1 MNSIKI
7 IAWRLPAWMMF
18 LDDAHRKMRFSLSPP
33 PPKAIFSSNV
43 ATITYQNGSYSN
55 FLSSADK
62 ENNNNNSMSVN
73 NTQEEQQQQQQQQ
86 QEDCVNDKQQQV
98 SDEAVSDY
106 IQWLHA
112 MKLVARLPGGIPPE
126 FRRKLW
132 LSLAEKY
139 MKSKSIDWAKEE
151 EKCFCEKWRE
161 DDEELGVQ
169 IVKDL
174 HRTGSTLCTGPTG
187 DMNQAK
193 LKRILLGY
201 ARYNPEVG
209 YCQGFNMLGAL
220 ILQVMDKKESE
231 SIKVMVYLVEGILP
245 PGYFCGS
252 MGGLQADMAVFREL
266 MQTKLPRLAKH
277 LQKLQG
283 PIENAYEPP
292 LTNVFTMQWFL
303 TMFCTCLPMSCVLRV
318 WDLVLIEGSDV
329 LLRTALVLWGLLEER
344 VLSTRSADDFYGKMG
359 SFSSELLNGHLID
372 SNGLIEK
379 VVQLGPIPDI
389 QKLRDK
395 HLYNISPLKHKPG
408 IHLYYDEEE
417 PDTDEDSHLAVA
429 TVWGLPWGR
438 RLSQGQSGATM
449 TVPKQVV
456 ESKDRLALDISLLK
470 KQYDRLRERQ
480 KQAHII
486 LTTACSTARQSTT
499 SSAATAPVNQ
509 LLLGRPAIVTNKGRR
524 PGPPPGAV
532 PPARK
537 PSLPAVL
544 QSKQQ
549 LNTTEKQLKR
559 GETLH
564 WHTTDDNK
572 RRRDSLT
579 WKEIKAERAAM
590 LSSGS
595 VDGLHSKKI
604 RSRHLGKS
612 DSSSYSEESD
622 NDAGSSTDTS
632 LCDDKEQS
640 TNKNR
645 TNSSSKENT
654 ENINSKDA
662 RKLKHVPS
670 KLQERYSVSNQESA
684 DRKRPKSWAPS
695 SSEIPFVLMGSD
707 SPIQSGDERNDDD
720 NVNKILYKD
729 YFKEEDSTTE
739 CDRFHLKSGTGTEPV
754 WPDIKYS
761 PIAGDLAS
769 PNRQPLQDHTSTS
782 DGISKASNTEQLSST
797 RKMSRDLAISKVRI
811 TSSFVDSTE
820 SLGSGDGNEV
830 RKFDV
835 SDEGVTNQYFER
847 VNNVERP
854 NKLDLPYSLNDEE
867 YIDSYKET
875 ETKTNTGTGVQTPPI
890 SLQDSST
897 DQHKTLEEP
906 AHKLELLLDY
916 SEKSPEALIKEATM
930 ELMVEIQKTL
940 PTSYVEDKPT
950 NLISPEKIKE
960 MKEYKSIDKSK
971 RNSISNISA
980 KRRDPRRMT
989 LTRSS
994 TINVEEEHYNSFP
1007 KRLSMQLSYD
1017 VNSVNNYNINKTTHL
1032 SNETNNLISEGEAK
1046 RKIPSTEVLEE
1057 RFHRMERELQL
1068 VKADQNQLSS
1078 LPSQRQLE
1086 QRQTFTTE
1094 NKNISSS
1101 LLEKSY
1107 TLSESI
1113 GKKDID
1119 LHKNDSNSID
1129 DSEVNNSHNKK
1140 DDKNE
1145 LIKKDIDTTSGI
1157 PETESKN
1164 ENIERREVSNI
1175 KGKLNR
1181 IPSTAELE
1189 DRFNALER
1197 DKSKQQQ
1204 FHASK
1209 AKKEPP
1215 DDLENK
1221 AATNNNKR
1229 KNSSKNNEVI
1239 PAANDKNKR
1248 IEEIKIESEKKD
1260 NISKKK
1266 KSPPSTKELEK
1277 RFEALERQLSVA
1289 SVADASE
1296 DLKDSNGLVKN
1307 EKTICKREESSNS
1320 ESHSA
1325 SRAGNVEIDLA
1336 KKAEHSKENR
1346 NEKGTEQT
1354 GEGDIQKQSSKK
1366 RTSPEETKTEKK
1378 AEKQQSP
1385 KEDSSGDKEVLN
1397 EVNQYREEIND
1408 KPSSE
1413 HTPELDEVLEHT
1425 AKENEKHE
1433 EDSAENNVGGKTPRD
1448 KNKQSANRKLMTENK
1463 NYEAVN
1469 ENTNENSNEDAK
1481 TKSTDKNEY
1490 EERDKSKVREAFH
1503 EKCNEISDVLA
1514 ENLKTNEPKQV
1525 VSSEEEIIKSVD
1537 SCQRRRS
1544 EPPSTAELEKR
1555 YEALKRRMSS
1565 RPVEKKPFSE
1575 SKIKQ
1580 KNDNFNASSDNKSTS
1595 SENQASGNKNIEVQP
1610 HKLHSHEESNL
1621 KLLSEDTLVAHS
1633 PSRDHK
1639 EEINPLIEE
1648 NAIPNAPPMPPGV
1661 HFDKNLI
1668 ADKKNQTKQRA
1679 LIEELQEKIKVQENG
1694 ENIKPSAINPNRKSP
1709 AQRSPYHDDET
1720 SETHATSAFYRSENY
1735 EPWSPATQRM
1745 VRRFSDLPSRADLE
1759 NRLQFLEQQLS
1770 NKLRKKRRAS
1780 DSEVASK
1787 SKRPEE
1793 GPATSKGQRSAGDLE
1808 MRVQALEKQL
1818 SENSLKLLETMN
1830 AKMKEAITSNNDA
1843 AHHTPRKLSTETID
1857 VTGKELVKYTHIGEV
1872 GQTENHKPIN
1882 ISINIK
1888 MTLNKSETESPLEQE
1903 PQQQQQQQASH
1914 EIPSTEELERRLQIL
1929 EQQIKDSKARNSIP
1943 TEVKDNLQENEKRK
1957 ESNEVV
1963 EQKEAELDPDLP
1975 REESESNEMMV
1986 EISDIKSND
1995 ENDDVDESINLTEQT
2010 ELEPERT
2017 IDESEEI
2024 KTANKLCSV
2033 DEDQGKTRQ
2042 TNQDTT
2048 CEIPAQTK
2056 VETEGSPQ
2064 LTELSPN
2071 VIDATNIEEMDPNKR
2086 TLVLLLDNQPK
2097 AMKVRRLTRA
2107 NTEELE
2113 GLFQALEKQLSER
2126 NLVKSEDG
2134 KLKHADDVSTVQTM
2148 LVKKTPEA
2156 EAISQLSKEIRE
2168 FTTEEK
2174 IVPKQIQKEEPF
2186 DWGRDP
2192 SKHHLKRK
2200 TVYLPSTKELE
2211 ARFRSL
2217 ERQIKLLED
2226 VEKIDVEQRLNE
2238 IERKI
2243 KLQYSLSHEK
2253 DINKFLDLC
2262 EGKGLN
2268 EEDNE
2273 DASNSDTKSLQYKS
2287 PYTSPARKSTAD
2299 KKIQTPTQ
2307 PIDTDDRIPST
2318 DDLEFRFRCL
2328 ELEKNKSKAN
2338 IKSKTKEVYK
2348 KQAIHP
2354 LEMLL
2359 DPSPDD
2365 SNIPTTGELE
2375 HRLRLLEE
2383 GKSSPSP
2390 PSRKSRSRSPKLSG
2404 RENQLSNSSG
2414 ERELPSTEELEARLA
2429 ALEQEHTFD
2438 FKMQKNFKEFN
2449 QKLKDAVS
2457 PSLSFEEFK
2466 ASKSREESP
2475 KQMQSTAE
2483 SRTNNRDAE
2492 VRKSPYRPTSPKV
2505 IRFKEEEKPRVTT
2518 RTEFERTVS
2527 KPIDVLQLIKE
2538 NSKTLDRILKK
2549 TLADTT
2555 TSSSL
2560 PPTASS
2566 SEGLSARGTRLIKET
2581 SPLRRSGTHTGVPL
2595 RTGENI
2601 NDRLNSIKNTIKC
2614 IDTLCEEKPYRKEKC
2629 QRYIDSLFSES
2640 TYFSSKKA
2648 SLEDLAGGSTRNSSR
2663 SVSKDRGPSIRVID
2677 HSEAFTRSTGS
2688 IESVRSSSPLGQT
2701 YSPQYRSNR
2710 DLRRD
2715 LSPRRRR
2722 EEEREEY
2729 ESRVR
2734 RDNIL
2739 PIYFS
2744 DVHSTLSHK
2753 SHSLTKFHKVDRHL
2767 NTDNTDV
2774 DPDERLRSRSASI
2787 SPLRSPYR
2795 SKEMTTMMPHNNTKQ
2810 STNTSIYTKNCTSN
2824 SNKFF
2829 GMDNTTTSPYRY
2841 SPHNLTSYESLYTRN
2856 SNTPIYSPAKLEIR
2870 HTTVTSTFY
2879 DRVLTEKQIEKSLS
2893 RPSSRSPIVSP
2904 SVPYKNYTD
2913 IMSSDVKPSA
2923 LRTNVNKDGLLLL
2936 TTDYIPINKYQFDTK
2951 PLLVANIPSPSR
2963 TRTLLNNN
2971 KDNEL
2976 IDRISIKSPKTVLN
2990 SDMRT
2995 ITATTAGSSTTG
3007 TYLASDKNITS
3018 QHNSAFDRVSF
3029 TNSTIPTCCPT
3040 TTNTIINV
3048 LTTLQHP
3055 PRQNDIYGLPSSI
3068 AQVQY

>member
-1 MNSIKI
+1 MVCI
-7 IAWRLPAWMMF
+7 LHGCY
-18 LDDAHRKMRFSLSPP
+18 DAHRKMRFSLSPP

-55 FLSSADK
+55 FLSSFDK
-62 ENNNNNSMSVN
+62 EDNNKNNMSSQN
-73 NTQEEQQQQQQQQ
+73 IEEEQQ
-86 QEDCVNDKQQQV
+86 QEDCVNDAQQTN
-98 SDEAVSDY
+98 DEAVSDY

-174 HRTGSTLCTGPTG
+174 HRTGSTLCTGPAG
-187 DMNQAK
+187 DTNQAK

-303 TMFCTCLPMSCVLRV
+303 TMFCTCLPMTCVLRV
-318 WDLVLIEGSDV
+318 WDLVLIEGSDI
-329 LLRTALVLWGLLEER
+329 LLRTALVLWSLLEER

-379 VVQLGPIPDI
+379 VVQLGPIADI

-395 HLYNISPLKHKPG
+395 HLYNITPLIHKPG

-417 PDTDEDSHLAVA
+417 PDTDEDSRLAVA

-438 RLSQGQSGATM
+438 RGSQGQSGGAV
-449 TVPKQVV
+449 TVPKQVL
-456 ESKDRLALDISLLK
+456 ESKERLALDISLLK

-499 SSAATAPVNQ
+499 SSTATAPVNQ

-524 PGPPPGAV
+524 AGPPTGAI

-544 QSKQQ
+544 QTKQQ
-549 LNTTEKQLKR
+549 PRSSEKELKR
-559 GETLH
+559 GETVH
-564 WHTTDDNK
+564 WHNTDDNK

-595 VDGLHSKKI
+595 VDGLHSRKI
-604 RSRHLGKS
+604 RGRHLGKS

-632 LCDDKEQS
+632 LCDEKDQS

-645 TNSSSKENT
+645 TNTSSKESA
-654 ENINSKDA
+654 ENINSKNA
-662 RKLKHVPS
+662 RKTKNSSS
-670 KLQERYSVSNQESA
+670 KLQEHYSVNDEEST

-707 SPIQSGDERNDDD
+707 SPIQSGDEKNDDT
-720 NVNKILYKD
+720 VNKILYED
-729 YFKEEDSTTE
+729 LFKKEDSATE
-739 CDRFHLKSGTGTEPV
+739 CDCFRLKSDTEPV

-769 PNRQPLQDHTSTS
+769 PNLKPLHSHTSNL
-782 DGISKASNTEQLSST
+782 DCISKTPNTEQLSHT
-797 RKMSRDLAISKVRI
+797 HTQNISRSLAVSKI
-811 TSSFVDSTE
+811 GTSSTFVDSTE
-820 SLGSGDGNEV
+820 SLGSGDGNEI

-854 NKLDLPYSLNDEE
+854 NKLDLPYSLNEEE
-867 YIDSYKET
+867 YVDSYKET
-875 ETKTNTGTGVQTPPI
+875 ETKTSANIQGPI
-890 SLQDSST
+890 NLLDLSAEQP
-897 DQHKTLEEP
+897 KTLEESP
-906 AHKLELLLDY
+906 HKLEFLDDY
-916 SEKSPEALIKEATM
+916 SEKSPEARIKEATM
-930 ELMVEIQKTL
+930 ELMVQIQETL
-940 PTSYVEDKPT
+940 STSQIDNGAMPI
-950 NLISPEKIKE
+950 LPEKIKE
-960 MKEYKSIDKSK
+960 VRECNSNDKSK
-971 RNSISNISA
+971 RHSVSSISA

-994 TINVEEEHYNSFP
+994 TINAEESYKLFP

-1017 VNSVNNYNINKTTHL
+1017 FKPVTSYNVSQTSL
-1032 SNETNNLISEGEAK
+1032 STEASNLISEGEEK
-1046 RKIPSTEVLEE
+1046 RGIPSTEVLEE

-1068 VKADQNQLSS
+1068 VKTDQNQLSS
-1078 LPSQRQLE
+1078 LPTQRQPE
-1086 QRQTFTTE
+1086 KREIFRNE
-1094 NKNISSS
+1094 NKNTSSS
-1101 LLEKSY
+1101 LLEKQY
-1107 TLSESI
+1107 TLSDSI
-1113 GKKDID
+1113 SKKDID
-1119 LHKNDSNSID
+1119 LRKNNADETGEED
-1129 DSEVNNSHNKK
+1129 VNNSRGKKCDKNDLLKHNK
-1140 DDKNE
+1140 DAE
-1145 LIKKDIDTTSGI
+1145 SI
-1157 PETESKN
+1157 PETESKS
-1164 ENIERREVSNI
+1164 EITEKQGSNTRA
-1175 KGKLNR
+1175 KLSR

-1197 DKSKQQQ
+1197 DKSKQKY
-1204 FHASK
+1204 HPSK
-1209 AKKEPP
+1209 TKKEPP
-1215 DDLENK
+1215 DDLDDK
-1221 AATNNNKR
+1221 KTNNKQNNPI
-1229 KNSSKNNEVI
+1229 KNGKAVPADDGKNEGI
-1239 PAANDKNKR
+1239 SETKEELKNR
-1248 IEEIKIESEKKD
+1248 D
-1260 NISKKK
+1260 NMMKK

-1277 RFEALERQLSVA
+1277 RFEALERRLSVA
-1289 SVADASE
+1289 TSE
-1296 DLKDSNGLVKN
+1296 AEANENFKKSNSPVKSEKKISSGLSQKEQCTNSSSHVNKTRNGESNSAEKHVHSEKIQN
-1307 EKTICKREESSNS
+1307 EK
-1320 ESHSA
+1320 
-1325 SRAGNVEIDLA
+1325 
-1336 KKAEHSKENR
+1336 
-1346 NEKGTEQT
+1346 
-1354 GEGDIQKQSSKK
+1354 
-1366 RTSPEETKTEKK
+1366 ETKQIAEDVKSKPSKRRSSHGGSEKK
-1378 AEKQQSP
+1378 EAEKQQTA
-1385 KEDSSGDKEVLN
+1385 KDDSSESKENFN
-1397 EVNQYREEIND
+1397 EVHECAEEIND
-1408 KPSSE
+1408 KSVTEDNLQLHQGSE
-1413 HTPELDEVLEHT
+1413 TLAKGDIEHVG
-1425 AKENEKHE
+1425 NG
-1433 EDSAENNVGGKTPRD
+1433 AENN
-1448 KNKQSANRKLMTENK
+1448 NSANKIKSGKSEQSPDKKLATESK
-1463 NYEAVN
+1463 NNEAT
-1469 ENTNENSNEDAK
+1469 TNENAPENSQKIVK
-1481 TKSTDKNEY
+1481 TNAINKREY
-1490 EERDKSKVREAFH
+1490 EENDKSKIREAFH
-1503 EKCNEISDVLA
+1503 EKCNQISDELSQ
-1514 ENLKTNEPKQV
+1514 NLKTDEPKQII
-1525 VSSEEEIIKSVD
+1525 SSEENIQKSD
-1537 SCQRRRS
+1537 SYQRRQS

-1565 RPVEKKPFSE
+1565 RPIDEKSILK
-1575 SKIKQ
+1575 SKIK
-1580 KNDNFNASSDNKSTS
+1580 KNETLTSSNTKSLS
-1595 SENQASGNKNIEVQP
+1595 SENKAPNENLQVNIHEQQ
-1610 HKLHSHEESNL
+1610 LDEESKVNA
-1621 KLLSEDTLVAHS
+1621 LSESPLAVVHS
-1633 PSRDHK
+1633 PSRDEE
-1639 EEINPLIEE
+1639 EEINSLIEE
-1648 NAIPNAPPMPPGV
+1648 NVVPNAPPMPPGV
-1661 HFDKNLI
+1661 YLDKNRI
-1668 ADKKNQTKQRA
+1668 VNKEDRTQQRA
-1679 LIEELQEKIKVQENG
+1679 LIEELQEKIKVQANG

-1720 SETHATSAFYRSENY
+1720 SEAHATSAFYRSENY
-1735 EPWSPATQRM
+1735 EPWSPVNQRM

-1830 AKMKEAITSNNDA
+1830 AKMKEAITSSDDA
-1843 AHHTPRKLSTETID
+1843 RTPTKLSTETID

-1872 GQTENHKPIN
+1872 AQTESHKPIN

-1888 MTLNKSETESPLEQE
+1888 MTLNKNEKESSPEQE
-1903 PQQQQQQQASH
+1903 AQQQHHQDVH

-1929 EQQIKDSKARNSIP
+1929 EQQIKDSKAKNSIP
-1943 TEVKDNLQENEKRK
+1943 TEIKDELQANEKQNFEVLEKKETEDIPRK
-1957 ESNEVV
+1957 ESEPNEIAAENNETKANDKNAFNESDNIV
-1963 EQKEAELDPDLP
+1963 EQT
-1975 REESESNEMMV
+1975 V
-1986 EISDIKSND
+1986 
-1995 ENDDVDESINLTEQT
+1995 
-2010 ELEPERT
+2010 LEPERAV
-2017 IDESEEI
+2017 DELEEI
-2024 KTANKLCSV
+2024 KIANEDCSI
-2033 DEDQGKTRQ
+2033 DENHGKSQQ
-2042 TNQDTT
+2042 TSEEAKAETFSPSQMRIEKTT
-2048 CEIPAQTK
+2048 SE
-2056 VETEGSPQ
+2056 
-2064 LTELSPN
+2064 LTELPPN
-2071 VIDATNIEEMDPNKR
+2071 VIDATNIEEMDPNKK

-2126 NLVKSEDG
+2126 NLIKSEDG
-2134 KLKHADDVSTVQTM
+2134 KLKHADDATVQIS
-2148 LVKKTPEA
+2148 LVRKTAET
-2156 EAISQLSKEIRE
+2156 EAISQLSKAIAKE
-2168 FTTEEK
+2168 FTKEEK
-2174 IVPKQIQKEEPF
+2174 LAPKEIPKEEPF

-2262 EGKGLN
+2262 EGKGV
-2268 EEDNE
+2268 NE
-2273 DASNSDTKSLQYKS
+2273 DDHEDTSNSDTKSLQRRS

-2299 KKIQTPTQ
+2299 KKSQTPTR
-2307 PIDTDDRIPST
+2307 PINTDDRIPST
-2318 DDLEFRFRCL
+2318 DDLEFRFRSL
-2328 ELEKNKSKAN
+2328 ELGKEKSRANMKSKNKEA
-2338 IKSKTKEVYK
+2338 YK

-2359 DPSPDD
+2359 DPSPDE

-2383 GKSSPSP
+2383 RKNSPSP
-2390 PSRKSRSRSPKLSG
+2390 PSRKSRSRSPKPCNIE
-2404 RENQLSNSSG
+2404 RQLSNSPT
-2414 ERELPSTEELEARLA
+2414 ERELPSTEELEARLE

-2475 KQMQSTAE
+2475 KHVQSIKE
-2483 SRTNNRDAE
+2483 SKASNIDDETRI
-2492 VRKSPYRPTSPKV
+2492 SPYRSTSPKV
-2505 IRFKEEEKPRVTT
+2505 IRFKEEEESRLTSRSK
-2518 RTEFERTVS
+2518 FERT
-2527 KPIDVLQLIKE
+2527 
-2538 NSKTLDRILKK
+2538 

-2555 TSSSL
+2555 AGNSL

-2566 SEGLSARGTRLIKET
+2566 SEGLNAKGTRLIKET

-2629 QRYIDSLFSES
+2629 QRYIDSLFSDS
-2640 TYFSSKKA
+2640 TYFSGKKA
-2648 SLEDLAGGSTRNSSR
+2648 SLEDLACSTRNSSR
-2663 SVSKDRGPSIRVID
+2663 SASKDRGPSIRIIE

-2688 IESVRSSSPLGQT
+2688 IESVRSSSPLGLS

-2715 LSPRRRR
+2715 ISPRRRR

-2767 NTDNTDV
+2767 NTNNTDV

-2795 SKEMTTMMPHNNTKQ
+2795 SKEMAAMMAHNTTTTSQ
-2810 STNTSIYTKNCTSN
+2810 STNTSVYTKNCTSN
-2824 SNKFF
+2824 NKFF
-2829 GMDNTTTSPYRY
+2829 GMDNMTTSPYRY
-2841 SPHNLTSYESLYTRN
+2841 SPHNLTTYESLYTRN

-2879 DRVLTEKQIEKSLS
+2879 DRVLTEKQIEKTLS

-2904 SVPYKNYTD
+2904 SVPYKNYAD
-2913 IMSSDVKPSA
+2913 IMSSDVKSSP
-2923 LRTNVNKDGLLLL
+2923 LHTNVKKDGLLLL
-2936 TTDYIPINKYQFDTK
+2936 TTDYTPINNYQFDK
-2951 PLLVANIPSPSR
+2951 PLTVAKISSPSR
-2963 TRTLLNNN
+2963 IRTLNK
-2971 KDNEL
+2971 KDNDL
-2976 IDRISIKSPKTVLN
+2976 IDQISVKSPKTVLD
-2990 SDMRT
+2990 SDLRT
-2995 ITATTAGSSTTG
+2995 ITATAA
-3007 TYLASDKNITS
+3007 TYLSSDKNIS
-3018 QHNSAFDRVSF
+3018 QHSAFDRVSF
-3029 TNSTIPTCCPT
+3029 TNNNKLPAPCPT
-3040 TTNTIINV
+3040 TTNAIINV

-3055 PRQNDIYGLPSSI
+3055 PRQNDIFGLPSI
-3068 AQVQY
+3068 AQVQASSSSKCVLQSMNS